1 MSSTGSQVRPNGAA
15 FGVGSV
21 EPDDTARAMHAYAT
35 DNARVYQAG
44 HDIHISL
51 AHGDTRGK
59 SLSHDARSRPVFIQ
73 YLNPEIL
80 ACYGLRITN
89 RDNYYLLASAIHY
102 TRLAILVTDACLL
115 VPASCIFEVPNIQ
128 VFLRATDPL
137 IRTGILRYVA
147 SIPDLEA
154 YRDSKVS
161 EYRRDGSNPYIVNAI
176 AFGDWLGTFL
186 GEPRHVSTTVS
197 DIGSEWPRALS
208 PGGSLH
214 GVEQSLSQRWRGRK
228 PRLTKMLQSI
238 PQRLEGEAFI
248 GRFVRNVVPLE
259 FNTAESLRIDFFLS
273 QAYLVSYL
281 LDLDANMLVDFDVHN
296 LSCGLRA
303 DSQEFGNR
311 LISVRALG
319 FILKVAQIYSF
330 VCDMAQ
336 WDDLL
341 ALRETPELALLSLF
355 AFKGRDLY
363 EVRRAAARVNTLDL
377 DVATSLSATLSNVQR
392 LVDTLLQQ
400 T

>member
-1 MSSTGSQVRPNGAA
+1 
-15 FGVGSV
+15 
-21 EPDDTARAMHAYAT
+21 MHTYAT
-35 DNARVYQAG
+35 DNSRVYQAG
-44 HDIHISL
+44 RDIHISL
-51 AHGDTRGK
+51 AHGGTHEK
-59 SLSHDARSRPVFIQ
+59 SLPHDARSRPVFIQ

-89 RDNYYLLASAIHY
+89 RDNYYLLNSAIRY
-102 TRLAILVTDACLL
+102 TRLAILVTDAYLL
-115 VPASCIFEVPNIQ
+115 VPASCIFEVPNSQI
-128 VFLRATDPL
+128 FLRATDPL
-137 IRTGILRYVA
+137 IRAGVLRYVA

-161 EYRRDGSNPYIVNAI
+161 EYRRDDSNPYIVNAM
-176 AFGDWLGTFL
+176 AFGGWLGIFL
-186 GEPRHVSTTVS
+186 GEPRHISTTAS
-197 DIGSEWPRALS
+197 DIGSEWSRALS

-228 PRLTKMLQSI
+228 SRLTNMLESI
-238 PQRLEGEAFI
+238 PQRLGGDALI

-259 FNTAESLRIDFFLS
+259 LNTVESLRIDFFLS

-296 LSCGLRA
+296 LSCGLRP
-303 DSQEFGNR
+303 DSQAFGNR
-311 LISVRALG
+311 LISMRTLG

-336 WDDLL
+336 WDELL
-341 ALRETPELALLSLF
+341 ALRETPELEFLSLF
-355 AFKGRDLY
+355 TFKGRDLY
-363 EVRRAAARVNTLDL
+363 AVRRAAARVNTLGF
-377 DVATSLSATLSNVQR
+377 DVATSFSTTLSNVQR